1 MKYFQLYEEFLIKNA
16 SQITSIESSLRSLTF
31 ILPGRF
37 QDAELASQALY
48 AALNLVDLYH
58 NSIIRKAILARRDQV
73 EESAFNKYIHFWSSR
88 SNLNATA
95 SSLLSVILY
104 TQVLIEMAVLKKYG
118 KKRQW
123 ECIAYLEGLKVMLR
137 LFIFQTTGQRMTLSP
152 PHLKRD
158 IDPQTLAIQPQEDDE
173 TWVGKRTGIR
183 VKRMKDCFQT
193 NSKSTDV
200 TDFLLSRKLT
210 ADMLRKPDQMV
221 TVQKN
226 ISKLGELM
234 YILRPL
240 IYVMAILKWGK
251 RSWRP
256 WIMSLAIELLSQAAL
271 KAGYRATSDRTRMM
285 PLEKDEFH
293 RRRRLLLLNAMRG
306 IFYLKITRPRLESFC
321 NRTEDKPILSLASNI
336 IREYLPLWQDIYF
349 YTSAS

>member
-123 ECIAYLEGLKVMLR
+123 ECV
-137 LFIFQTTGQRMTLSP
+137 
-152 PHLKRD
+152 
-158 IDPQTLAIQPQEDDE
+158 
-173 TWVGKRTGIR
+173 
-183 VKRMKDCFQT
+183 
-193 NSKSTDV
+193 
-200 TDFLLSRKLT
+200 
-210 ADMLRKPDQMV
+210 
-221 TVQKN
+221 
-226 ISKLGELM
+226 
-234 YILRPL
+234 
-240 IYVMAILKWGK
+240 
-251 RSWRP
+251 
-256 WIMSLAIELLSQAAL
+256 
-271 KAGYRATSDRTRMM
+271 
-285 PLEKDEFH
+285 
-293 RRRRLLLLNAMRG
+293 
-306 IFYLKITRPRLESFC
+306 
-321 NRTEDKPILSLASNI
+321 
-336 IREYLPLWQDIYF
+336 
-349 YTSAS
+349 